1 MDKKSL
7 KVKERDQCIAGIQ
20 KEVDA
25 LWAETDLEQFLL
37 MSEED
42 VAEQLNAIAASYS
55 NDLMNV
61 TITEND
67 IQFEKMDERGYLN

>member
-1 MDKKSL
+1 M
-7 KVKERDQCIAGIQ
+7 
-20 KEVDA
+20 DA

>member
-1 MDKKSL
+1 M
-7 KVKERDQCIAGIQ
+7 
-20 KEVDA
+20 
-25 LWAETDLEQFLL
+25 
-37 MSEED
+37 
-42 VAEQLNAIAASYS
+42 AEQLNAIAASYS